1 MYSFHWK
8 IFDEVLVNA
17 ADNKQR
23 DKNTSVIVIDV
34 RVSDSQC
41 LEISVYNNGSGVP
54 VTLHPIEK
62 DLYIPTLLFGH
73 LLTGSN
79 FDDSK
84 VK

>member
-1 MYSFHWK
+1 
-8 IFDEVLVNA
+8 
-17 ADNKQR
+17 
-23 DKNTSVIVIDV
+23 VIDV